1 MFNVMTD
8 KIITIGTRKI
18 GPGQPVFIIA
28 EMSCNHNQDINR
40 AYAIIDAAAKAGVD
54 AVKLQTFKP
63 DVITIDCD
71 NKYFQVNVNDAWK
84 GQTLYD
90 LYLQTYTPWEWQA
103 QLKEYGEKKGLVVFS
118 TPFDEMAVDF
128 LENLKVEIYKI
139 ASFESGDLE
148 LLKKV
153 GSTKKPV
160 IISRGMTSKEDLD
173 LAIKTLKA
181 AGSPQVA
188 VLHCVSS
195 YPAPVSQMNLA
206 TIFDITKEFDVI
218 TGLSDHSMD
227 NLGFVVPLVAVSLGA
242 SIIEKHFTLSRSDG
256 GLDSAFSLEPQ
267 EMAAMVSAIRDAEK
281 AIGRPTYEVKDNEA
295 ENLIFRRSLF
305 VVKDIKKGEAF
316 TKNNI
321 RSIRPGYGLAP
332 KHLEAILGKS
342 AVQDIATGTP
352 LSWELIN

>member
-1 MFNVMTD
+1 
-8 KIITIGTRKI
+8 
-18 GPGQPVFIIA
+18 
-28 EMSCNHNQDINR
+28 
-40 AYAIIDAAAKAGVD
+40 
-54 AVKLQTFKP
+54 
-63 DVITIDCD
+63 
-71 NKYFQVNVNDAWK
+71 
-84 GQTLYD
+84 
-90 LYLQTYTPWEWQA
+90 
-103 QLKEYGEKKGLVVFS
+103 
-118 TPFDEMAVDF
+118 MAVDF